1 MISQQ
6 TPYTIPPI
14 EERPPTPP
22 QSLPRQAVPEYNE
35 QYTELL
41 AQRLIPRLMPEIL
54 YHLRAVDPA
63 RERNRAFGMSLALAI
78 VSVALLIPL
87 TAIVLGIVTTLG
99 GGITPALVG
108 ISVSGQVVLTSNTG
122 SVQASG
128 GTLSGNSQLITNTG
142 SITFSGSLSQMGTYQ
157 FQTNTGSVDVTIPGT
172 SVFHVD
178 ASTDTG

>member
-35 QYTELL
+35 HYTELL
-41 AQRLIPRLMPEIL
+41 AQRLMPRLMPEIL

-87 TAIVLGIVTTLG
+87 TAIVLDIVTTLG
-99 GGITPALVG
+99 GGITAALIG
-108 ISVSGQVVLTSNTG
+108 IGVIGLIIVLLN
-122 SVQASG
+122 V
-128 GTLSGNSQLITNTG
+128 LFNYLLFN
-142 SITFSGSLSQMGTYQ
+142 
-157 FQTNTGSVDVTIPGT
+157 
-172 SVFHVD
+172 
-178 ASTDTG
+178 